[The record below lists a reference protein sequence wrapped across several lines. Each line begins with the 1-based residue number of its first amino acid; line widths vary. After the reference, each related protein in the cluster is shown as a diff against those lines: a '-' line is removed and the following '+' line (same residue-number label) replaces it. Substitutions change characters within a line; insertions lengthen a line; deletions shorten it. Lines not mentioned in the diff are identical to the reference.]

1 MCLAFFNILKFLVE
15 VTIFGLVI
23 ALCTLSSKEPFK
35 SHIIGDMSNYFKMP
49 STSSDSVENIPIS
62 DTILINPSFL
72 PENISQ
78 EYLNNSL
85 NNSLEIIDIKYSLKE
100 KRQLAS
106 DSFCVDMEESF
117 KRNEE
122 KEISYIFNL
131 RYQTIRKINIALI
144 VVILSYILLYIIV
157 IIVAILLE
165 NSTNDCLTIIGL
177 ISSILLFLA
186 WIAKFVL
193 SLLLL
198 YYIESSDIRKYD
210 DFLECKNVQKKF
222 FDKFADVDKLRKIF
236 IAFAVLNI
244 ISESID
250 KAKDLF
256 ESCCPGG
263 KAINND
269 SKITVST

>member
-1 MCLAFFNILKFLVE
+1 MK
-15 VTIFGLVI
+15 
-23 ALCTLSSKEPFK
+23 
-35 SHIIGDMSNYFKMP
+35 
-49 STSSDSVENIPIS
+49 
-62 DTILINPSFL
+62 
-72 PENISQ
+72 
-78 EYLNNSL
+78 
-85 NNSLEIIDIKYSLKE
+85 
-100 KRQLAS
+100 
-106 DSFCVDMEESF
+106 ESF
-117 KRNEE
+117 KRNEG
-122 KEISYIFNL
+122 KELSYIFNL

-144 VVILSYILLYIIV
+144 VVILSYILLYIVV

-165 NSTNDCLTIIGL
+165 NSANDCLIIIAV
-177 ISSILLFLA
+177 ISSILIFLA

-198 YYIESSDIRKYD
+198 YYIESSDIGKYD
-210 DFLECKNVQKKF
+210 DFLECKNVQTKF

-250 KAKDLF
+250 KAKHLF

>member
-1 MCLAFFNILKFLVE
+1 
-15 VTIFGLVI
+15 
-23 ALCTLSSKEPFK
+23 
-35 SHIIGDMSNYFKMP
+35 MSNYFKMP
-49 STSSDSVENIPIS
+49 STSSDSAENIPIS

-106 DSFCVDMEESF
+106 DSFCEDMEESF
-117 KRNEE
+117 KRNEG
-122 KEISYIFNL
+122 KELSYIFNL

-144 VVILSYILLYIIV
+144 VVILSYILLYIVV
-157 IIVAILLE
+157 IIVAIILE
-165 NSTNDCLTIIGL
+165 NSAKDCLAIIAV
-177 ISSILLFLA
+177 ISSILIFLA

-198 YYIESSDIRKYD
+198 YYIESSDIGKYD
-210 DFLECKNVQKKF
+210 DFLECKNVQTKF

>member
-1 MCLAFFNILKFLVE
+1 
-15 VTIFGLVI
+15 
-23 ALCTLSSKEPFK
+23 
-35 SHIIGDMSNYFKMP
+35 MSNYFKMS
-49 STSSDSVENIPIS
+49 STTSDSPENIPLS
-62 DTILINPSFL
+62 DTILINPSSL

-85 NNSLEIIDIKYSLKE
+85 NNSFDITDIKYSLKE

-117 KRNEE
+117 KRNEG
-122 KEISYIFNL
+122 KELSYIFNL
-131 RYQTIRKINIALI
+131 KYQTIRKINIALI
-144 VVILSYILLYIIV
+144 VVLLYIVV
-157 IIVAILLE
+157 IIVAIILE
-165 NSTNDCLTIIGL
+165 SSSNDCLVIIGL

>member
-1 MCLAFFNILKFLVE
+1 MCLACFNILKFLVE

-35 SHIIGDMSNYFKMP
+35 SHIIGDMSNYFKMS
-49 STSSDSVENIPIS
+49 STTSDSPENIPLS
-62 DTILINPSFL
+62 DTILINPSSL

-78 EYLNNSL
+78 EYLNNSFD
-85 NNSLEIIDIKYSLKE
+85 ITDIKYSLKE

-106 DSFCVDMEESF
+106 DSFCEDMEESF
-117 KRNEE
+117 KRNEG
-122 KEISYIFNL
+122 KELSYIFNL
-131 RYQTIRKINIALI
+131 KYQTIRKINIALI
-144 VVILSYILLYIIV
+144 VVILSYILLYIV
-157 IIVAILLE
+157 VVIVAIIFE
-165 NSTNDCLTIIGL
+165 NSANDCLAIIGL

-210 DFLECKNVQKKF
+210 DFLECKNVQTKF

>member
-1 MCLAFFNILKFLVE
+1 MCLACFNILKFLVE

-49 STSSDSVENIPIS
+49 STNSDSPENIPLS
-62 DTILINPSFL
+62 DTILINPSSL

-78 EYLNNSL
+78 EYW

-117 KRNEE
+117 KRNEG
-122 KEISYIFNL
+122 KELSYIFNL
-131 RYQTIRKINIALI
+131 TYQTIRKINIALI
-144 VVILSYILLYIIV
+144 VVILSYILLYIVV
-157 IIVAILLE
+157 IIVAIILE
-165 NSTNDCLTIIGL
+165 NSANDCLAIIGL

-210 DFLECKNVQKKF
+210 DFLECKNVQTKF

>member
-1 MCLAFFNILKFLVE
+1 
-15 VTIFGLVI
+15 
-23 ALCTLSSKEPFK
+23 
-35 SHIIGDMSNYFKMP
+35 MSNYFKMP
-49 STSSDSVENIPIS
+49 STSSDSTENIHIS

-106 DSFCVDMEESF
+106 DSFCEDMEESF
-117 KRNEE
+117 KRNKG
-122 KEISYIFNL
+122 KELSYIFNL

-144 VVILSYILLYIIV
+144 VVILSYILLYIVV
-157 IIVAILLE
+157 IIVAIILE
-165 NSTNDCLTIIGL
+165 SSSNDCLVIIGL

-210 DFLECKNVQKKF
+210 DFLECKNVQTKF

-269 SKITVST
+269 SKITVFT